1 MPTSTSAEATE
12 VAAEAAAPAPKAR
25 TLSARPRLKAAVV
38 AEPEAAAEEAA
49 PAPAPKRATKATA
62 ASAPAAAPAPAPSG
76 KGSQNL
82 QDQFLNHLRKNKT
95 PVTMFLV
102 KGVKL
107 QGIVTWFDNFS
118 ILLRRD
124 GQSQLVYKHA
134 VSTIMP
140 STPIDTRLF
149 GTTEGNKKARLLQD
163 VFLASIRAAA
173 VQVTMFLVNGVML
186 QGRVAAYDLF
196 CMMLERE
203 GYVQLAYKHAVSTIQ
218 PVTPVDLTGEWD
230 GEEETDA

>member
-1 MPTSTSAEATE
+1 MKGRIAASANNTDLSGFISSTGQKAGAQ
-12 VAAEAAAPAPKAR
+12 AAANNNGVSHMTKGTLTAKPRPAPPPVEQAVVAAPANGAKP
-25 TLSARPRLKAAVV
+25 
-38 AEPEAAAEEAA
+38 
-49 PAPAPKRATKATA
+49 
-62 ASAPAAAPAPAPSG
+62 G
-76 KGSQNL
+76 NL
-82 QDQFLNHLRKNKT
+82 QDLFLNHLRREKT

-134 VSTIMP
+134 ISTIMP
-140 STPIDTRLF
+140 SQPVDASQF
-149 GTTEGNKKARLLQD
+149 SAAEGGRKQRLLQD
-163 VFLASIRAAA
+163 IFLSRVREAG

-186 QGRVAAYDLF
+186 QGRIAAYDLF
-196 CMMLERE
+196 CMLLERE

-218 PVTPVDLTGEWD
+218 PATPVDLTADFDEDDTTGN
-230 GEEETDA
+230 A

>member
-1 MPTSTSAEATE
+1 MNG
-12 VAAEAAAPAPKAR
+12 R
-25 TLSARPRLKAAVV
+25 TLSARPK
-38 AEPEAAAEEAA
+38 P
-49 PAPAPKRATKATA
+49 
-62 ASAPAAAPAPAPSG
+62 ASAMPDEPAATIAPLPAG
-76 KGSQNL
+76 KGGQNL
-82 QDQFLNHLRKNKT
+82 QDQFLNLLRKNKV

-107 QGIVTWFDNFS
+107 QGIVTWFDHFS

-134 VSTIMP
+134 ISTIMP
-140 STPIDTRLF
+140 SQPIDARLF
-149 GTTEGNKKARLLQD
+149 GAAGEPANKKVRLLQD
-163 VFLASIRAAA
+163 VFLASIRAAG

-196 CMMLERE
+196 CMLLERE

-218 PVTPVDLTGEWD
+218 PVTPLDLTGEWE
-230 GEEETDA
+230 GEEDTVD

>member
-1 MPTSTSAEATE
+1 MTS
-12 VAAEAAAPAPKAR
+12 R
-25 TLSARPRLKAAVV
+25 TLSARPRPAKA
-38 AEPEAAAEEAA
+38 EAPVEDA
-49 PAPAPKRATKATA
+49 PAPA
-62 ASAPAAAPAPAPSG
+62 AAAAG
-76 KGSQNL
+76 KGQNL
-82 QDQFLNHLRKNKT
+82 QDQFLNLLRKNKV

-140 STPIDTRLF
+140 SQPVDARQF
-149 GTTEGNKKARLLQD
+149 GSAGEGGKKARLLQD
-163 VFLASIRAAA
+163 VFLSSLRKEA

-196 CMMLERE
+196 CMLLERE

-230 GEEETDA
+230 GDEDEPA

>member
-1 MPTSTSAEATE
+1 MSE
-12 VAAEAAAPAPKAR
+12 R
-25 TLSARPRLKAAVV
+25 TLSARPRTK
-38 AEPEAAAEEAA
+38 AA
-49 PAPAPKRATKATA
+49 PAEEPQG
-62 ASAPAAAPAPAPSG
+62 SAEDTVPEPQE
-76 KGSQNL
+76 KGQSL
-82 QDQFLNHLRKNKT
+82 QDQFLNMLRRNKT

-140 STPIDTRLF
+140 SVPVDARQFGSATAATR
-149 GTTEGNKKARLLQD
+149 KVRLLQD
-163 VFLASIRAAA
+163 VFLASLRKESA
-173 VQVTMFLVNGVML
+173 QVTMFLVNGVML
-186 QGRVAAYDLF
+186 QGRIAAYDLF
-196 CMMLERE
+196 CVMLERE

-218 PVTPVDLTGEWD
+218 PVTPIDLTGDWED
-230 GEEETDA
+230 ESDDLT

>member
-1 MPTSTSAEATE
+1 MIHPQARMRPLPTAANKKDHVMPTG
-12 VAAEAAAPAPKAR
+12 R
-25 TLSARPRLKAAVV
+25 TLTARPRLKVDTDGAEDGAQTTEVTEAGAAT
-38 AEPEAAAEEAA
+38 
-49 PAPAPKRATKATA
+49 PAPTPL
-62 ASAPAAAPAPAPSG
+62 PVG
-76 KGSQNL
+76 KGNQNL
-82 QDQFLNHLRKNKT
+82 QDQFLNYLRKNKT

-134 VSTIMP
+134 ISTIMP
-140 STPIDTRLF
+140 SQPIDTRLF
-149 GTTEGNKKARLLQD
+149 VQGDASKKARLLQD
-163 VFLASIRAAA
+163 VFLSSIRSAG

-218 PVTPVDLTGEWD
+218 PLGPVDLTGEWD
-230 GEEETDA
+230 GEESTDA

>member
-1 MPTSTSAEATE
+1 MTGKTLTARARAASEA
-12 VAAEAAAPAPKAR
+12 VA
-25 TLSARPRLKAAVV
+25 T
-38 AEPEAAAEEAA
+38 
-49 PAPAPKRATKATA
+49 PAPAIIVPTGKN
-62 ASAPAAAPAPAPSG
+62 SA
-76 KGSQNL
+76 NL
-82 QDQFLNHLRKNKT
+82 QDQFLNLLRKNKT

-134 VSTIMP
+134 ISTIMP
-140 STPIDTRLF
+140 GLPIDARLF
-149 GTTEGNKKARLLQD
+149 SNGNAEGSRKVRLLQD
-163 VFLASIRAAA
+163 VFLSSIRSAG

-196 CMMLERE
+196 CMLLERD

-218 PVTPVDLTGEWD
+218 PVTPVDLQGEWD
-230 GEEETDA
+230 DEEDDA